1 MRSVSSAEAC
11 GPFSRVVARASK
23 LVMEWIV
30 VPGKKSRMREV
41 NSAREEGSSW
51 ARRIVGTGQIVLKKP
66 AGRKGAFWG
75 EDEV

>member
-1 MRSVSSAEAC
+1 
-11 GPFSRVVARASK
+11 
-23 LVMEWIV
+23 MEWMV

-41 NSAREEGSSW
+41 NAAREEGSSW
-51 ARRIVGTGQIVLKKP
+51 ARRIVGTGQIVLKKL